1 MIKIAFC
8 DNEKE
13 QLSLFKNFC
22 LQYNKEHNDLL
33 INATFYDNGFDL
45 MESNFSSF
53 DAIFLDIDM
62 PMMNGM
68 EVAEKIRDNNED
80 INLIFITMIANY
92 AIKGYKVKA
101 LDYILKPVPYFEF
114 SLIIDKL
121 LLKKSKEKEQYFLIQ
136 AKNNMKKINYND
148 IFYFEMFNHDVYIH
162 GKDEF
167 SFRGTLK
174 EIELRINKEQFV
186 RCNNSFIINLQY
198 VDEIKGDFVYLK
210 SGEKIEITK
219 SRRKEFFDRLVSFV
233 GN

>member
-68 EVAEKIRDNNED
+68 EVAEKIRDNNEE